1 MLSEA
6 VTVNNLFPLAFKEH
20 LIFGIVG
27 VVFFLFQYYRLR
39 RSYQAVM
46 AIAIATTFFVYLGES
61 AHNIIGLA
69 ELVLMI
75 LVVIS
80 LIKDSIEE
88 KKKKKSGEDK
98 QITENIEN
106 ISEENTQ
113 DKPSENEIAE

>member
-6 VTVNNLFPLAFKEH
+6 VTVNNLFPLAFREH

-27 VVFFLFQYYRLR
+27 VAFFIFQYYRLR
-39 RSYQAVM
+39 CGYQAVM

-75 LVVIS
+75 LVVVS

-88 KKKKKSGEDK
+88 KKRKKSDE
-98 QITENIEN
+98 
-106 ISEENTQ
+106 
-113 DKPSENEIAE
+113 EIAENEEKNAKTDTENTLKDNDIAE